1 MEKDYLMVDFPELNL
16 SITQFDLLY
25 KIKTYCLSL
34 SPYESGGLVL
44 KNKEIVYFKSLF
56 ENEYNFYPDYEFYL
70 YLRQPEN
77 ISFCFHSHPDSPYPS
92 DNDIFFIKNYDIPLI
107 IYSLRLSTF
116 LGVNIKNE
124 KTIITR
130 FIEEAGVWELDDQSR

>member
-1 MEKDYLMVDFPELNL
+1 MEKDYLMEDFLELDL
-16 SITQFDLLY
+16 STIRFDVLY

-34 SPYESGGLVL
+34 SQYESGGLVL
-44 KNKEIVYFKSLF
+44 KNKEVIYFNSLC
-56 ENEYNFYPDYEFYL
+56 ENKYNFYPDYAFYL

-92 DNDIFFIKNYDIPLI
+92 DNDIFFIKNYNIPLI
-107 IYSLRLSTF
+107 IYSIKLNTF
-116 LGVNIKNE
+116 LSVNIKNE

-130 FIEEAGVWELDDQSR
+130 FIEETGLWEFDDQSR

>member
-1 MEKDYLMVDFPELNL
+1 MVDSLELDL
-16 SITQFDLLY
+16 STIQFDLLS

-44 KNKEIVYFKSLF
+44 KNEQIIYFKSLC